1 MTGPMLVAQGL
12 ARRFGAVRAV
22 RGVDFA
28 LASGATLG
36 LVGESGSG
44 KSTVA
49 RLALRL
55 IEASAGSVM
64 FDGRDLASLS
74 REDLR
79 CERRRMQMVFQDPY
93 ASLNPR
99 MTVRE
104 TLIEPLIV
112 HKIGRAAERASRVE
126 ALAREV
132 GLPPNALQRY
142 PHEFSGGQRQR
153 VAIARALASE
163 PELVVADE
171 PVSALDVSIQAQI
184 LNLLIDLRER
194 RRLTLLFISH
204 DLRVV
209 EFLCDEVAVMYLG
222 EIVEKG
228 PRRALYASPKHPYTQ
243 ILFDSAPGRGK
254 RGRLKGE
261 VPSASAIPSGCAFRT
276 RCPLAFARCAEER
289 PVLKIVGEGHVAACH
304 LLEAEAVKREPVA
317 EASS

>member
-1 MTGPMLVAQGL
+1 MTAPLLVASGL
-12 ARRFGAVRAV
+12 TRFFGAVQAV

-55 IEASAGSVM
+55 IEATAGSVL
-64 FDGRDLASLS
+64 FDGRNLASLS
-74 REDLR
+74 REGLR
-79 CERRRMQMVFQDPY
+79 RERRRMQMVFQDPY
-93 ASLNPR
+93 GSLNPR

-104 TLIEPLIV
+104 TLAEPLIV
-112 HKIGRAAERASRVE
+112 HNIGRAAERMNRVE
-126 ALAREV
+126 ALVREV
-132 GLPPNALQRY
+132 GLPPNSLERY

-153 VAIARALASE
+153 VAIARALATE
-163 PELVVADE
+163 PELIVADE

-184 LNLLIDLRER
+184 LNLLVDLRER

-228 PRRALYASPKHPYTQ
+228 PRRALFASPKHPYTQ
-243 ILFDSAPGRGK
+243 ILFDSTPGRG
-254 RGRLKGE
+254 RRSRLKGE

-276 RCPLAFARCAEER
+276 RCPFAFARCAEER
-289 PVLKIVGEGHVAACH
+289 PVLSAVGEGHVAACH
-304 LLEAEAVKREPVA
+304 LLGAESVRREPVA
-317 EASS
+317 EAS